1 MPGRRGP
8 RRPGTPTIVVGQWVP
23 VMDRRTLEESNDMA
37 LSAEEQPLNRVFSR
51 DYQFRMPVFQRPYSW
66 GIEQALQLLDD
77 VIEASSQPTSPYF
90 LGSIVLLGDSSDER
104 VRDVID
110 GQQRL
115 TTLTILLSVLRE
127 LEERE
132 DVREGLDHMINESGQ
147 VLQGI
152 APGPRLEL
160 RDMDRSFFRYT
171 VQDGD
176 FEALFDLRGSD
187 LASVAQRHIFENTR
201 ALFDSLST
209 DHTPDARRDLAVYLS
224 NQVFLVVISTDDLA
238 SAHRVFSVLN
248 TRGLPLTA
256 GDILKSQIVGSLP
269 GEIQG
274 HYSRTW
280 DDLADSFGGSL
291 DTFLHHVL
299 TARTHREAQDNL
311 VEDFQSRVLS
321 TIPDGG
327 MQSFLDRVIIPLAGA
342 MRAVSTGACEGMSP
356 VVADALRR
364 LGEFGTTDWIPVAM
378 VIIDRWGASSSTSAD
393 LLVRLERVVGVDTL
407 AAHTRPQRRHRVAQ
421 LLDALDALD
430 ALGPG
435 DGSVVDEGGAP
446 AASGVRDPETRSG
459 GFASDDNERR
469 RALLNLRGEM
479 TASAPITRVALERAN
494 EQLYASGGSGAR
506 ARTIRVVR
514 LIPTSPLPDSSWRR
528 LTEAT
533 REYWT
538 NRVANM
544 ALTSQTEARI
554 RDVDAFAERV
564 ARIVTPAVEDLGL
577 TAELTS
583 MKEWTPE
590 VLQRREDRVVAALAD
605 HWHIRHDSEGI
616 DLAALG
622 EQELLLGPGTGRGRV
637 SRRIQTAEVVRAGLL
652 AVGDVLVWQRAADGR
667 EYRVSVTE
675 NGGYRLPNGKVAD
688 TPSGAVRLITGES
701 RNGLRLWRRDADGR
715 LLGDIWRVYRQR
727 VLGTE

>member
-1 MPGRRGP
+1 
-8 RRPGTPTIVVGQWVP
+8 
-23 VMDRRTLEESNDMA
+23 MA

-66 GIEQALQLLDD
+66 GVEQALQLLDD
-77 VIEASSQPTSPYF
+77 VTESSSQSRSPYF
-90 LGSIVLLGDSSDER
+90 LGSIVLLRDPSDGR

-115 TTLTILLSVLRE
+115 TTLTILLAVLRE
-127 LEERE
+127 LEERA
-132 DVREGLDHMINESGQ
+132 DVRDGLDHMINESGQ

-160 RDMDRSFFRYT
+160 RDTDRSFFRYT

-176 FEALFDLRGSD
+176 LEALFDLRGSD
-187 LASVAQRHIFENTR
+187 LTSVAQRHIFENTR

-209 DHTPDARRDLAVYLS
+209 DRTPEERRALAVHLS

-269 GEIQG
+269 REIQDR
-274 HYSRTW
+274 YSRTW

-299 TARTHREAQDNL
+299 TVRTHREAQDNL
-311 VEDFQSRVLS
+311 VEDFRTRVLP

-342 MRAVSTGACEGMSP
+342 MRAVTSGSCEGMGP
-356 VVADALRR
+356 GVADSLRR

-378 VIIDRWGASSSTSAD
+378 VIIDRWGVNSPTSAD
-393 LLVRLERVVGVDTL
+393 LLARLERVVGVDTV
-407 AAHTRPQRRHRVAQ
+407 AARTRPQRRQRVVQ
-421 LLDALDALD
+421 LLDTLDALDPAG
-430 ALGPG
+430 AGEAG
-435 DGSVVDEGGAP
+435 EGGAP
-446 AASGVRDPETRSG
+446 MGSGVQDPDARSG
-459 GFASDDNERR
+459 GFAIDDNERR
-469 RALLNLRGEM
+469 RALLNLRGEV
-479 TASAPITRVALERAN
+479 TANAPITRIVLERAN
-494 EQLYASGGSGAR
+494 EQLSTSGGPGAR

-514 LIPTSPLPDSSWRR
+514 LIPTSPSPDSSWRR

-544 ALTSQTEARI
+544 ALTTQTEARI
-554 RDVDAFAERV
+554 RDVDGFAERV

-583 MKEWTPE
+583 IREWTPE
-590 VLQRREDRVVAALAD
+590 VLQRREDRIVEALAD
-605 HWHIRHDSEGI
+605 HWQIRHDSEGI

-622 EQELLLGPGTGRGRV
+622 EQELLRGPGVGRGRV
-637 SRRIQTAEVVRAGLL
+637 SRRIRTAEVVRAGLL
-652 AVGDVLVWQRAADGR
+652 AVGDVLVWQRASDGR
-667 EYRVSVTE
+667 EYRVTVTE
-675 NGGYRLPNGKVAD
+675 TGGYRLPNGKVAE

-715 LLGDIWRVYRQR
+715 LLGDIWKVYRQR